1 MHRVPDAARQRQ
13 PIEFTAGLGNLQ
25 GLTSLIESAGD
36 GPAHSGLTHADRV
49 AFTLDPD
56 DDRDRYVQPRRSSPV
71 DAAVA
76 SMSHPALFD

>member
-1 MHRVPDAARQRQ
+1 
-13 PIEFTAGLGNLQ
+13 
-25 GLTSLIESAGD
+25 
-36 GPAHSGLTHADRV
+36 HADRV

-76 SMSHPALFD
+76 SLSHPALFDPRLLDRRSDEQSYRRAGVANLPESGHFWYADGGALD